1 MDYALNRIALNPY
14 SNFITN
20 RSSRISLMFIDLFDD
35 GLLKILFI
43 TIYLNPCSSPLD

>member
-20 RSSRISLMFIDLFDD
+20 RSSRISLMFIDLFD
-35 GLLKILFI
+35 GLLKIHVRKL
-43 TIYLNPCSSPLD
+43 S